1 MFDDSY
7 FKYIDECR
15 VIASV
20 KILAHKLNEIIE
32 TNDENVKKHHKNIFA
47 HVDTILVNL
56 KRRQDELEERI
67 KIFEERINER

>member
-15 VIASV
+15 VNTSV

-32 TNDENVKKHHKNIFA
+32 TNNENVKNTIKIFE
-47 HVDTILVNL
+47 VIGTILANQ

-67 KIFEERINER
+67 KIFEGRNDR

>member
-15 VIASV
+15 VNTSV

-32 TNDENVKKHHKNIFA
+32 TNNENVKNTIKIFEQIG
-47 HVDTILVNL
+47 TILANQ

-67 KIFEERINER
+67 KIFEGRNDR

>member
-15 VIASV
+15 VNTSV

-32 TNDENVKKHHKNIFA
+32 TNNENVKNTIKIFEEIG
-47 HVDTILVNL
+47 TILANQ

-67 KIFEERINER
+67 KIFEGRNDR